1 MTVEKALLI
10 AQIAKA
16 VKERGGLRHDVDNA
30 VFLALSV

>member
-1 MTVEKALLI
+1 MTIEKALLI
-10 AQIAKA
+10 AKIANE